1 MDTNDPIYRALAII
15 AQAAESSDTQ
25 WLVGGSA
32 GLMLRGLEL
41 NTRPNDL
48 DLYADEEDAFRLH
61 KLLLP
66 FAVDAQQE
74 SMTGIYRSVLSHYSV
89 EGVSVELVGGFEIK
103 SGNSRYQV
111 EVTDVLAPRKH
122 IIEIDGYEIGIVPLA
137 HEMWFNILRERED
150 RIHLIAKELSKQPNE
165 HLEAFLCIEATNEL
179 DAELVSKV
187 HDLLG
192 YKEKSDSS

>member
-1 MDTNDPIYRALAII
+1 MNTIDPIYRALAVI
-15 AQAAESSDTQ
+15 AQAAAASGIQ

-74 SMTGIYRSVLSHYSV
+74 SVTGIYRSVLSHYSI

-103 SGNSRYQV
+103 SGKSHYQV
-111 EVTDVLAPRKH
+111 EVTDVLAPHKH
-122 IIEIDGYEIGIVPLA
+122 IIVMNGYEIGIVPLA
-137 HEMWFNILRERED
+137 HELWFNILRERED
-150 RIHLIAKELSKQPNE
+150 RIHLIAEELSKQSNE
-165 HLEAFLCIEATNEL
+165 HIEAFLCIEAKNEL
-179 DAELVSKV
+179 DAELVGKV
-187 HDLLG
+187 HALLG
-192 YKEKSDSS
+192 YREKSEPS

>member
-1 MDTNDPIYRALAII
+1 MDTNDPIYRALTII
-15 AQAAESSDTQ
+15 AQAVESSGMQ

-41 NTRPNDL
+41 NSRPNDL

-66 FAVDAQQE
+66 FAVDSQQE
-74 SMTGIYRSVLSHYSV
+74 SVTGIYRSVLSHYSI
-89 EGVSVELVGGFEIK
+89 EGISVELVGGFEIK
-103 SGNSRYQV
+103 SGNSRYKV
-111 EVTDVLAPRKH
+111 EVADVLAPYKH
-122 IIEIDGYEIGIVPLA
+122 IIVMDGYEIGIVPLA

-150 RIHLIAKELSKQPNE
+150 RIHLIAEELSKQPKE
-165 HLEAFLCIEATNEL
+165 HLEAFLCIEAANKL
-179 DAELVSKV
+179 DTEQVGNV
-187 HDLLG
+187 YDLLG